1 MLAVHRSPAALRLT
15 PHLYQI
21 HLSTGTVELYA
32 RAQAQAISTAL
43 ELAERGAKV
52 LRVARVGE
60 W

>member
-1 MLAVHRSPAALRLT
+1 MTPRLY
-15 PHLYQI
+15 HV
-21 HLSTGTVELYA
+21 HLSTGTIELYA
-32 RAQAQAISTAL
+32 RTQAQAISTAL

>member
-1 MLAVHRSPAALRLT
+1 VAPAATT

-32 RAQAQAISTAL
+32 RTQAQAISTAL
-43 ELAERGAKV
+43 ELAEHGAKV